1 MKNTPYFSPMC
12 IKFIQSAQKPYPLGP
27 YIPLIVPYSGVIP
40 TRPPPEPKTHK
51 STLSLPE
58 NFRVIF
64 YGSSLD
70 PFGFK
75 MKTVCFERLI
85 ESSYS
90 LFFYPFLA
98 MRDGVLSS
106 GPLRGG
112 QRGSKS
118 DAIFTFQHISMSE
131 ENST

>member
-12 IKFIQSAQKPYPLGP
+12 IKFTPFSDTNSSKPYPLGP

-51 STLSLPE
+51 STLSLLE

-64 YGSSLD
+64 YGSNLD

-85 ESSYS
+85 KSSYS

-98 MRDGVLSS
+98 MRDKILSS
-106 GPLRGG
+106 GPLRDR
-112 QRGSKS
+112 QRRSKS
-118 DAIFTFQHISMSE
+118 DAIF
-131 ENST
+131 ST